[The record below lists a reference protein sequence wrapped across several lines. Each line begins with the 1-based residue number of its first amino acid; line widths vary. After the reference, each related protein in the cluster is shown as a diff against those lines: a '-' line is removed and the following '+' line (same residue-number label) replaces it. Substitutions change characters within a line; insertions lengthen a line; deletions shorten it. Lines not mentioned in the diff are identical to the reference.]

1 MERSIITSTRS
12 ISGNLDML
20 ALTRKKGESLMVN
33 NDIEITVLE
42 IRGDQVKIGIQAP
55 KNVPI
60 YRKEVY
66 LQIQKENEE
75 SVAATSLDE
84 LQGLFQ

>member
-1 MERSIITSTRS
+1 
-12 ISGNLDML
+12 ML
-20 ALTRKKGESLMVN
+20 ALTRKKGESLVVN
-33 NDIEITVLE
+33 NNIEITVLE

-55 KNVPI
+55 KEVPI

-75 SVAATSLDE
+75 AVEID
-84 LQGLFQ
+84 GLEALNNLLS